1 MNSHPWV
8 RFSRYLAIAGAL
20 FVSLSLVFC
29 FVDTQPGKVTGF
41 GFIADAHAE
50 EGGHSSHT
58 GGHGGG
64 GAGRG
69 GGHSEGGHSG
79 HDDDG
84 HEGHS
89 GGQKGKG
96 RGRSDS
102 HDAVRGGKTVED
114 RVLRGGGKPWAREG
128 IPEIELGRLNVAR
141 APGHV
146 LARAEQEALA
156 GHNEA
161 MTMLYSL
168 SAEQAATLLET
179 RFSEI
184 ERYDSPLQNL
194 ALYKD
199 VMTFGVTQLPNVKPA
214 SQLDLAAIFLG
225 SAADKTVPVSEKTV
239 AAVNIILGRMEM
251 EADDQAT
258 LANKAEVIR
267 EAILAGHGDEPG
279 H

>member
-1 MNSHPWV
+1 MNLHP
-8 RFSRYLAIAGAL
+8 RGRSSRCLAVAGAL
-20 FVSLSLVFC
+20 FVSLSLVFWL
-29 FVDTQPGKVTGF
+29 VNSLPDKVTGF

-69 GGHSEGGHSG
+69 GGH
-79 HDDDG
+79 D
-84 HEGHS
+84 EGHS
-89 GGQKGKG
+89 DHDDGAHEGQSGGRKGKG
-96 RGRSDS
+96 RGQSDS
-102 HDAVRGGKTVED
+102 HDAVRGGKAVED

-128 IPEIELGRLNVAR
+128 IPEVELGRLNVAR

-146 LARAEQEALA
+146 LLRAEQEALA
-156 GHNEA
+156 NHNEA
-161 MTMLYSL
+161 MAMLYSL
-168 SAEQAATLLET
+168 SAEQAASLLES

-225 SAADKTVPVSEKTV
+225 SAADKTMPVSEKTV
-239 AAVNIILGRMEM
+239 AAVNIILGLMEM
-251 EADDQAT
+251 DANDQAT
-258 LANKAEVIR
+258 LAIKAEAVR
-267 EAILAGHGDEPG
+267 EAILAGHGDVPG